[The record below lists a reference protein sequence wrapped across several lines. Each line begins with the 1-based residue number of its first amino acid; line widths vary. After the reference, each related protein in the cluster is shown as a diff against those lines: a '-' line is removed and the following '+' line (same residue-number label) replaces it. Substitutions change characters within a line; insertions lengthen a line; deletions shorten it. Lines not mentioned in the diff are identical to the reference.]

1 MKNIFLVFF
10 SFFLLSCTTS
20 DVEVDQISENSWTTK
35 SFIYEFEGLNR
46 RYILHRPKDL
56 KDNSPL
62 IFILHGFGSSA
73 TNIMSYSQMNLIA
86 DQNGFLVCYPQGSTL
101 LTGQSHWNANLEMS
115 TVNDIDFLSELSNQ
129 LSITYKTNE
138 ENTFVAGMSNG
149 GFMSYTLG
157 CNKSNVFKAIAS
169 VTGTMSGKDWKNCS
183 PVNKIPVLQI
193 SGTDD
198 TTVPW
203 DGSMSTSYGW
213 GGAPH
218 IKKVVEFW
226 GDLNQCDQVEEFDFP
241 DIDNSDKS
249 TVSLTKRKGSSDGN
263 EVWFYTVK
271 GGGHDWPG
279 SWGNKDMSASEE
291 IWKFF
296 KNHLK

>member
-10 SFFLLSCTTS
+10 SFLLLSCTTT
-20 DVEVDQISENSWTTK
+20 DLEADQISENSWTTK

-101 LTGQSHWNANLEMS
+101 PTGQSHWNANLEMS

>member
-10 SFFLLSCTTS
+10 SFFLLSCTKS

>member
-10 SFFLLSCTTS
+10 SFFLLSCTTT
-20 DVEVDQISENSWTTK
+20 DLEADQISENSWTTK

-101 LTGQSHWNANLEMS
+101 PTGQSHWNANLEMS

-138 ENTFVAGMSNG
+138 DNTFVAGMSNG

-169 VTGTMSGKDWKNCS
+169 VTGTMSGKDWKNCY

-203 DGSMSTSYGW
+203 DGTMSTLYGW

-241 DIDNSDKS
+241 DIDDSDKS

>member
-10 SFFLLSCTTS
+10 SFFLLSCTTT
-20 DVEVDQISENSWTTK
+20 DLEADQISENSWTTK

-56 KDNSPL
+56 KENSPL

-101 LTGQSHWNANLEMS
+101 PTGQSHWNANLEMS

-138 ENTFVAGMSNG
+138 DNTFVAGMSNG

-169 VTGTMSGKDWKNCS
+169 VTGTMSGKDWKNCY

-241 DIDNSDKS
+241 DIDDSDKS

>member
-10 SFFLLSCTTS
+10 SFLLLSCTTT
-20 DVEVDQISENSWTTK
+20 DLEADQISENSWTTK

-101 LTGQSHWNANLEMS
+101 PTGQSHWNANLEMS

-169 VTGTMSGKDWKNCS
+169 VTGTMSGKDWKNCY

>member
-10 SFFLLSCTTS
+10 SFFLLSCTTT

-101 LTGQSHWNANLEMS
+101 PTGQSHWNANLEMS

-169 VTGTMSGKDWKNCS
+169 VTGTMSGKDWKNCY

>member
-20 DVEVDQISENSWTTK
+20 DEEIDQISENSWTTK

>member
-10 SFFLLSCTTS
+10 SFFLLSCTKS

-241 DIDNSDKS
+241 DIDDSDKS

>member
-10 SFFLLSCTTS
+10 SFFLLSCTTT

-101 LTGQSHWNANLEMS
+101 PTGQSHWNANLEMS

-169 VTGTMSGKDWKNCS
+169 VTGTMSGKDWKNCY

-241 DIDNSDKS
+241 DIDDSDKS